1 MGLHAALKPVTD
13 RADLKVHALERA
25 EGASLGQAFVIQ
37 DGCFGAHAGLGG
49 GRANDIEAIQG
60 RFGGGALFI
69 DAEGEHGILDIEI
82 EVLADLVFCDDLADA
97 DADLVAP

>member
-25 EGASLGQAFVIQ
+25 EGAFHFGQAFVIQ

-49 GRANDIEAIQG
+49 GRAKST
-60 RFGGGALFI
+60 
-69 DAEGEHGILDIEI
+69 
-82 EVLADLVFCDDLADA
+82 
-97 DADLVAP
+97 